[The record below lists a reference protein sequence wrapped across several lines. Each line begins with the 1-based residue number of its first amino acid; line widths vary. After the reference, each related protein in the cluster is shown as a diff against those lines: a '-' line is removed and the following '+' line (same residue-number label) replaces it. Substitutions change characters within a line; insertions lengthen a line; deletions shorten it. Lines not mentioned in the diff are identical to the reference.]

1 MTGAR
6 RREVF
11 AAQVGDV
18 NAKAWTVKIRG
29 TKTDLAAGTI
39 PIPTLMR
46 ALHKHTGAGTY
57 APWGNARRDLALYCV
72 KAGVPVVTWNDL
84 RRTFASLLVQAGV
97 APHLVAK
104 LLRHKTTAMVDR
116 VYGRQTGESLAGLI
130 EHQIAG
136 SRREPRVNQKVP
148 TKAGSGHT
156 KPTRNK

>member
-1 MTGAR
+1 MEAGR
-6 RREVF
+6 F
-11 AAQVGDV
+11 AAQTADV
-18 NAKAWTVKIRG
+18 DVEAWTVKIRG
-29 TKTDLAAGTI
+29 TKTDLAAATM

-46 ALHKHTGAGTY
+46 PLWKHLGTGTY
-57 APWGNARRDLALYCV
+57 EPWGNARRDLALYCV

-130 EHQIAG
+130 EHQIEG
-136 SRREPRVNQKVP
+136 SRREPRVNQKRA
-148 TKAGSGHT
+148 TKASSRRT
-156 KPTRNK
+156 KPTRKK